1 MSSTWLPLIRS
12 SRIVS
17 TAVDEIL
24 ERDPLRAA
32 GGEQM
37 THRQLELLEFIN
49 HSGHHID
56 DVAKFLGISPPAA
69 TKAVDKLEQ
78 RGLVQRVASN
88 TDRRLTLLTCS
99 DAGLAL
105 VDRYHAL
112 QQQALALALTWFGD
126 QEIAGL
132 TDLLERYALALI
144 STRKDAS

>member
-78 RGLVQRVASN
+78 RGL
-88 TDRRLTLLTCS
+88 
-99 DAGLAL
+99 AL

-112 QQQALALALTWFGD
+112 QQQALALALTGFGD